1 MDSQA
6 DGWLREHPKVEVTLP
21 GRPEGDWRDEEGYGW
36 IAKVWFRTWGDARTA
51 KAAISSEGWTP
62 GSLGRKIRVGIRDG
76 RDGQR
81 LAEFVLNGGR
91 TSGASSFVATDAR
104 LGQHALAWRALPAG
118 ESERDIGVPRFELG
132 TSPTRTERATRLRHT
147 PKRPKQ

>member
-6 DGWLREHPKVEVTLP
+6 DGWLREHPEVEVTLP

-51 KAAISSEGWTP
+51 KAAISGEGWTP
-62 GSLGRKIRVGIRDG
+62 ESLGRKIRVGIRDG

-81 LAEFVLNGGR
+81 LAEFVL
-91 TSGASSFVATDAR
+91 
-104 LGQHALAWRALPAG
+104 
-118 ESERDIGVPRFELG
+118 ERWPD
-132 TSPTRTERATRLRHT
+132 LR
-147 PKRPKQ
+147 RIQLRCD

>member
-1 MDSQA
+1 MDGQA

-36 IAKVWFRTWGDARTA
+36 IAKIWFHTWGDAQKA

-62 GSLGRKIRVGIRDG
+62 GSLGGKSASASVTDATG
-76 RDGQR
+76 RGSR
-81 LAEFVLNGGR
+81 SSCLNGGR

-104 LGQHALAWRALPAG
+104 LGQCSGMTPDEAAYGQPLCLTNGALEVNRRAFIAAG
-118 ESERDIGVPRFELG
+118 
-132 TSPTRTERATRLRHT
+132 LRRS
-147 PKRPKQ
+147 K

>member
-51 KAAISSEGWTP
+51 KAAIGSEGWTARRRSTP
-62 GSLGRKIRVGIRDG
+62 AVMRFRRGITPGSYACRSGRGSLGW
-76 RDGQR
+76 
-81 LAEFVLNGGR
+81 
-91 TSGASSFVATDAR
+91 TS
-104 LGQHALAWRALPAG
+104 
-118 ESERDIGVPRFELG
+118 VPE
-132 TSPTRTERATRLRHT
+132 
-147 PKRPKQ
+147 